1 MSSFLPGFTEF
12 SVGCTS
18 WASHAGISMWHQWD
32 LAEVE
37 KDFAAMKDAGMNT
50 VRLFPLWSDFQ
61 PVQFAY
67 GQRGIPAEFVFAD
80 GSALPAKGLGHYGLS
95 EVMIQRFRQVADLAE
110 KYEIKLIVALLTG
123 WMSGAWFVPPAL
135 YGKDLFSDPVALKLE
150 TLFIRGFVGALK
162 DHKAI
167 AAWEPGNECNCLGE
181 APANAATSW
190 NWLNMIAST
199 IRLADPARPVFT
211 GMHGATNNPDSN
223 WNMVDQGELYDAL
236 TTHPYPAFTEHCGKS
251 ALNTIPAIYHATAET
266 LYYAGGSGGF
276 SFICILR

>member
-1 MSSFLPGFTEF
+1 ML
-12 SVGCTS
+12 
-18 WASHAGISMWHQWD
+18 
-32 LAEVE
+32 
-37 KDFAAMKDAGMNT
+37 
-50 VRLFPLWSDFQ
+50 
-61 PVQFAY
+61 
-67 GQRGIPAEFVFAD
+67 
-80 GSALPAKGLGHYGLS
+80 
-95 EVMIQRFRQVADLAE
+95 
-110 KYEIKLIVALLTG
+110 
-123 WMSGAWFVPPAL
+123 
-135 YGKDLFSDPVALKLE
+135 LKLE

-199 IRLADPARPVFT
+199 IRLADPTRPVFT

-236 TTHPYPAFTEHCGKS
+236 TTHPYPAFTEHCGNS

-266 LYYAGGSGGF
+266 LYYAGGSGKCAFIEEIGSFGPGYLSDERAEKYTYNVLYSAWAHGLRSVLWWCGF
-276 SFICILR
+276 SFDRCPEQYPSPLHRRSAAPKTAPLPARTAVSG